1 MSDVEV
7 DLEALFDEISSQRV
21 DEPSPAA
28 IAAPAAA
35 PAVVAGSTTSSDDH
49 APQTDHG
56 DGADGDSPDKPMF
69 ERLGG
74 IVRLLHD
81 SLRELGYDRSLS
93 SVASDI
99 TDAKGR
105 LEHVATLTEQAANK
119 VLNTID
125 EGMPAQDALSKDAKD
140 IEGRWDQLF

>member
-7 DLEALFDEISSQRV
+7 DLDALFDEISSQRA
-21 DEPSPAA
+21 DE
-28 IAAPAAA
+28 AA
-35 PAVVAGSTTSSDDH
+35 PAVAAVPPAVAATAPTTVAESTTSFAHVDADTEQ
-49 APQTDHG
+49 QTDS
-56 DGADGDSPDKPMF
+56 ADKPMF

-99 TDAKGR
+99 TD
-105 LEHVATLTEQAANK
+105 
-119 VLNTID
+119 
-125 EGMPAQDALSKDAKD
+125 
-140 IEGRWDQLF
+140 